1 MHNAK
6 MYCLSLHNNT
16 LQLIKRMGYLPVGL
30 GSDNFSKEWIR
41 DNTLENIS
49 IKNKFYGEYT
59 FHYWFWKNILPK
71 IEKNQWVGFC
81 AYREF
86 WSKNQSLMKNKNIK
100 FTKERGAYFVESQN
114 TNFEDIILNKIPLE
128 WESFDS
134 VIGEHLYMDN
144 LKLSKVI
151 KRGIISLVRNP
162 EAIIKSK
169 RNLRFHFDMWHG
181 NGNLDKAIDLLE
193 IEDREDFR
201 EYTRKN
207 VSFSRGNMFV
217 CKSKKI
223 MDNYYSSIFPWLK
236 RCENIFGFDIKGY
249 GKIRIYGFL
258 AERYLSYWFHKY
270 TKPLLWPVIF
280 YDTSKAKKNNVL
292 KN

>member
-1 MHNAK
+1 
-6 MYCLSLHNNT
+6 
-16 LQLIKRMGYLPVGL
+16 MGYLPVGL

-71 IEKNQWVGFC
+71 IEKNQWIGFC

-217 CKSKKI
+217 CKSKQI